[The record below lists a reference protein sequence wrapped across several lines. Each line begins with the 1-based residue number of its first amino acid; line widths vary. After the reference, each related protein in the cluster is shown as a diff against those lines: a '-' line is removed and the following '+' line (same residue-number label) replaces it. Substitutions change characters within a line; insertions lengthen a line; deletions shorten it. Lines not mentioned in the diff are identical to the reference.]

1 MKRRHFLRLAGGA
14 CAAASTPLHASILA
28 GKNRFKGAD
37 GNTVSV
43 SKADVAALLRNI
55 EGDLFRPSDA
65 AYDSA
70 RAIWNAR
77 IDHRPSLIVRA
88 QSQADIVHA
97 VNFTRE
103 TGVELSVRGG
113 GHNHAGFAVSDGGLM
128 LDMSSMRD
136 ADVNEDAKT
145 ISIEAGNTFA
155 EFDSLTHQAGLAATG
170 PIVSMVGLPGYTLG
184 GGIGWLHRKFGAG
197 CDNLQGA
204 EVVLASGDVVRASA
218 RENEDLFWA
227 LRGGGGNFGVV
238 TRLDYRLHELSHV
251 LAGLIFYPLDQ
262 LEKVGAFVDA
272 YLDDAP
278 DDLNVWMLHRM
289 APPSP
294 ALPSEIHGTPVL
306 ILAVTWSGEEAEGER
321 MIAPLRTHAEPLAD
335 LVRWR
340 PYPEWQGALDSAWG
354 DGFCNEWVGGY
365 LNHYDADIRNVI
377 DSYVSNASSPISDFK
392 LARLGG
398 EFARTGPQ
406 DTAFGFRDARYAY
419 VIQTRWP
426 VTDDATRHLQWTR
439 DFHAAMRAVGTGN
452 VYSNF
457 IGKDEPE
464 TRVADAFETP
474 THKRLQRVKTAYDPS
489 NMFCLN
495 HNIKPE

>member
-1 MKRRHFLRLAGGA
+1 MRRRQFLRLTGAA
-14 CAAASTPLHASILA
+14 CAALSTPLNAAPS
-28 GKNRFKGAD
+28 GSGRFKGA
-37 GNTVSV
+37 GGETISV
-43 SKADVAALLRNI
+43 SKAEIDALTRNI
-55 EGDLFRPSDA
+55 VGQVFRPGDA

-70 RAIWNAR
+70 RTIWNAR
-77 IDHRPSLIVRA
+77 IDHRPKLIIRA
-88 QSQADIVHA
+88 QSQADVVHA
-97 VNFTRE
+97 VNFARE
-103 TGVELSVRGG
+103 SGVELSVRGG
-113 GHNHAGFAVSDGGLM
+113 GHNHAGFAVSDGGVM
-128 LDMSSMRD
+128 LDMASMRKATVNADEKHIAID
-136 ADVNEDAKT
+136 AG
-145 ISIEAGNTFA
+145 STFA
-155 EFDSLTHQAGLAATG
+155 EFDALTHEAGLAATG

-204 EVVLASGDVVRASA
+204 EIVLASGDIVRANE
-218 RENEDLFWA
+218 RENEDLLWA
-227 LRGGGGNFGVV
+227 LRGGGGNFGIV
-238 TRLDYRLHELSHV
+238 TRLEYRLHELSHV

-262 LEKVGAFVDA
+262 LDNIGAFVDD

-278 DDLNVWMLHRM
+278 DNLNVWMLHRM

-306 ILAVTWSGEEAEGER
+306 ILAVTWSGQEAEGER
-321 MIAPLRTHAEPLAD
+321 MIAPLRRYAEPLVD

-340 PYPEWQGALDSAWG
+340 PYPEWQGALDGAWG

-365 LNHYDADIRNVI
+365 LNSYDANTRAVI
-377 DSYVSNASSPISDFK
+377 QSFVSDASSPISDFK

-426 VTDDATRHLQWTR
+426 KSEDGTSHLKWTY
-439 DFHAAMRAVGTGN
+439 DFHSKMQQHDTGN

-457 IGKDEPE
+457 IGKDEPAN
-464 TRVADAFETP
+464 RVADAFEKP
-474 THKRLQRVKTAYDPS
+474 AHQRLRRIKASYDPE
-489 NMFCLN
+489 NFFRQN